1 MNPGKEQMERIRV
14 VVRYTDGRVLKG
26 CTHDFYPNKDRFHLF
41 LETSLGE
48 QCVEISLKD
57 LKAVFLVRDFEG
69 NPEYEERKKYING
82 EKPSGRKLEVTFLDG
97 ELVVGA
103 TLGYDRKRPGFFIL
117 PADPKSNNVR
127 IFVVA
132 SAVKQVRQ
140 LG

>member
-1 MNPGKEQMERIRV
+1 MGQIKI
-14 VVRYTDGRVLKG
+14 VVRYVDGRVSKG
-26 CTHDFYPNKDRFHLF
+26 CTHDFFPNKDRFHLF
-41 LETSLGE
+41 PPTGSAK

-57 LKAVFLVRDFEG
+57 LKAVFLVRNFVG
-69 NPEYEERKKYING
+69 NPGYGERKKYVDG
-82 EKPSGRKLEVTFLDG
+82 ENPFGRKLEVTFQDG
-97 ELVVGA
+97 EVMVGS
-103 TLGYDRKRPGFFIL
+103 TLGYDRNRPGFFLL